1 MRLPALLL
9 SLALLPGPALHLS
22 MLQEGQKAVD
32 ERPEVKA
39 LVDEIDPL
47 LKAKG
52 EKDKEAIE
60 VLDKLVQ
67 EFPNCGPKDRLA
79 IVKVCS
85 DCFDLKRTKELE
97 EGVPDDR
104 LYRAAA
110 VSMGLMGPESVKP
123 LMALIGD
130 KSHRKNQGLQIA
142 LTQSLGKTKSPDA
155 VKTLTSL
162 LKHKD
167 APMQA
172 AGAEAL
178 AYYSDAPDALQT
190 EIDEGGPVQRVGHG
204 TAHVVGV
211 GFGVADDR
219 RARLAALPALLAP
232 GRRRCAGALRVP
244 GVRGPAAPRARR
256 GRPPDARCSRPHR
269 ARPAA
274 AAGPGADGGAGLCR
288 RRCRGHLPARA
299 RARPRRG
306 ATG

>member
-85 DCFDLKRTKELE
+85 DCFDVKRTKELE

-155 VKTLTSL
+155 VKTLMSL

-178 AYYSDAPDALQT
+178 AYYSDAPDATRKLIFEELLRTMMDQKTKKDTNVTDQEAQERWNIISGPIIETLQKLT
-190 EIDEGGPVQRVGHG
+190 GLGQSDPDEWQRWWNDNKKKNWE
-204 TAHVVGV
+204 AK
-211 GFGVADDR
+211 
-219 RARLAALPALLAP
+219 
-232 GRRRCAGALRVP
+232 AG
-244 GVRGPAAPRARR
+244 
-256 GRPPDARCSRPHR
+256 
-269 ARPAA
+269 
-274 AAGPGADGGAGLCR
+274 
-288 RRCRGHLPARA
+288 
-299 RARPRRG
+299 
-306 ATG
+306 